1 MIVMNA
7 PSEKSSSLP
16 LSAKARRTQDSPINA
31 LIAAKL
37 ANPDLVNFAA
47 GLVDE
52 ETLPVEEVSAITARI
67 FGDTRRGQRALQY
80 GTTLGLRPLREE
92 LVAHLERLEGHHVG
106 ELGLSA
112 DDILVST
119 GSQQALYLIA
129 DVLLD
134 PGDIVIT
141 ANPSYFVFTGA
152 LQSMGA
158 RVLAVPMDDDGMD
171 VEAAGRLLAELKA
184 RGELGRVKFVY
195 CTSFFDNPTGLSLS
209 APRRKRLVEIVK
221 EYSVDHRILILEDA
235 AYRELRY
242 DGAALPSI
250 KSFDAENRFTIIT
263 QTFSKPFAPGIKLGY
278 TAMPPD
284 LLDQV
289 LRQKGSHDF
298 GSSNVCQEIALEAM
312 RDGSYVRHLGV
323 LNDGYRA
330 KRDATLDALRAHLT
344 ESPQLHWTHPD
355 GGLYVWLTLPPH
367 VDTSREGRLF
377 DRCVKHGV
385 LYVPGAY
392 SFHPDATGR
401 VPNHHMR
408 LCFGQVRMEEI
419 TPGIE
424 RLASAIREE
433 IGS

>member
-1 MIVMNA
+1 MHSTDT
-7 PSEKSSSLP
+7 PTTTSSLP
-16 LSAKARRTQDSPINA
+16 LSAKARRTADSPINA

-52 ETLPVEEVSAITARI
+52 ETLPVEEVRRITAHL
-67 FGDTRRGQRALQY
+67 FGDDRRARRALQY
-80 GTTLGLRPLREE
+80 GTTQGLRPLREE
-92 LVAHLERLEGHHVG
+92 MVAHLERLEGHHVG
-106 ELGLSA
+106 DLGLSA

-158 RVLAVPMDDDGMD
+158 RVLAVPMDDEGMD
-171 VEAAGRLLAELKA
+171 VEAAGRLLGELKE

-209 APRRKRLVEIVK
+209 TPRRERLVEIVK
-221 EYSVDHRILILEDA
+221 AFSVGHRILILEDA

-242 DGAALPSI
+242 GGDALPSI
-250 KSFDAENRFTIIT
+250 KSFDADNRFTIIT

-278 TAMPPD
+278 TAMPAD

-312 RDGSYVRHLGV
+312 RDGSYARHLGV

-330 KRDATLDALRAHLT
+330 KRDATLAALRSHLT
-344 ESPQLHWTHPD
+344 ESPQLHWTHPE

-367 VDTSREGRLF
+367 VDTSRSGRLF

-392 SFHPDATGR
+392 SFHPDAAGR

-419 TPGIE
+419 APGIE
-424 RLASAIREE
+424 RLAGAIREE
-433 IGS
+433 IGG